1 MQEGERQ
8 AAGILGGGEV
18 QGVAD
23 AIDQQAAGD
32 GGDGQVVR
40 LAGQGDEDW
49 VADAAAQRDGI
60 GDDSIAGGAGK
71 PRVAQAKAVSLSDG
85 SRIIFASAMILEE
98 LEPI

>member
-1 MQEGERQ
+1 MVTSDG
-8 AAGILGGGEV
+8 ATITAGGAVPQVDLARLFDRPRGG
-18 QGVAD
+18 A
-23 AIDQQAAGD
+23 
-32 GGDGQVVR
+32 
-40 LAGQGDEDW
+40 

-60 GDDSIAGGAGK
+60 GGDSIAGGAGK